1 MNLKKITKLFVIKI
15 SRIIFLLIPTELHPK
30 SKLKLKLE
38 ENLAEETF
46 NHFKD
51 HLQKSILFDNKFDDR
66 SKIREYAIKTALE
79 NDDNR
84 NFFYLEFGVYKG
96 ESANFFSRYVDKL
109 YCFDSFQ
116 GLKEDWA
123 GTGAMKGTFSL
134 KKKTPKLNSN
144 IKPIIGWVED
154 TLQTFLEKNN
164 PKINF
169 VHFDMDTY
177 NSTKF
182 SLEKIKPYLT
192 KNCVILFD
200 QFHNFIGWKNGE
212 YKALKESFD
221 LNEIK
226 FKAFSLNG
234 KQCVIQIK

>member
-30 SKLKLKLE
+30 SKLKLE

-51 HLQKSILFDNKFDDR
+51 HLQKSILFDNNFDDR

-134 KKKTPKLNSN
+134 KKNS
-144 IKPIIGWVED
+144 
-154 TLQTFLEKNN
+154 
-164 PKINF
+164 
-169 VHFDMDTY
+169 
-177 NSTKF
+177 
-182 SLEKIKPYLT
+182 
-192 KNCVILFD
+192 
-200 QFHNFIGWKNGE
+200 
-212 YKALKESFD
+212 
-221 LNEIK
+221 
-226 FKAFSLNG
+226 
-234 KQCVIQIK
+234 